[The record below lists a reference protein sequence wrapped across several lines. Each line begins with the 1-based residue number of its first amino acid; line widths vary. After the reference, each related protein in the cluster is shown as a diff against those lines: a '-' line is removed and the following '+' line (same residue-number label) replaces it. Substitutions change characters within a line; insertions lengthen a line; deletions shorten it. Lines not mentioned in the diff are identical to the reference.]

1 MALAKASS
9 QAGELP
15 TAGSLT
21 NANITCRHGGEE
33 SSQGITSSS
42 NSSSASSPCSEGSL
56 CLEGDVG
63 VYCQCYL
70 QRSTLKQ
77 VRALHKTNMEVQFS
91 FCNVVSILFMLL
103 RCPHVL
109 GVVVAASTDKP
120 GTYFLLKES
129 LHALLSRQIS
139 GEPHK
144 TCTAMVARLQ
154 TINLIQI

>member
-70 QRSTLKQ
+70 QMSTLKQ
-77 VRALHKTNMEVQFS
+77 VRALHSTNMEVQFS
-91 FCNVVSILFMLL
+91 FYNVVYIVSMSL
-103 RCPHVL
+103 RRPNVL
-109 GVVVAASTDKP
+109 RVVVSASNLKP

-129 LHALLSRQIS
+129 LHALLCRHTSYAL
-139 GEPHK
+139 PWLCACK
-144 TCTAMVARLQ
+144 P
-154 TINLIQI
+154 